1 MSLAKEVGEA
11 VINSRREGCDP
22 TKAILAACPG
32 RVLFSGKVVDLD
44 RRTASG
50 FARGTVTIDGL
61 DDCSG
66 SRMVLE
72 FQNENLIACQDGKIV
87 CTVPD
92 LISVIDSERGEPITT
107 ELMRYGFRVT
117 VLGFPAP
124 SLWTTPQALEVAGP
138 QAFGYDTEFLP
149 LTV

>member
-1 MSLAKEVGEA
+1 MVVSPGSSGRRT
-11 VINSRREGCDP
+11 SRRRHRCRCVRTGS
-22 TKAILAACPG
+22 G
-32 RVLFSGKVVDLD
+32 RV
-44 RRTASG
+44 TAS
-50 FARGTVTIDGL
+50 FVSQGTMDVETGSSAITIDGL

-72 FQNENLIACQDGKIV
+72 FQNKNLIARQDGKIV

-92 LISVIDSERGEPITT
+92 LICVVDSERGEPITT

-138 QAFGYDTEFLP
+138 QAFGYDTEFIP
-149 LTV
+149 LIV